1 MNSLRGIAAIV
12 MDVTVDLPNPA
23 RAAAEDLGPDSD
35 SVLSITYVA
44 TAAPLA
50 RARLGVAVRV

>member
-1 MNSLRGIAAIV
+1 MNSLRGSHRVPGDDARAHAL
-12 MDVTVDLPNPA
+12 DVTVA
-23 RAAAEDLGPDSD
+23 
-35 SVLSITYVA
+35 LSITYVA